1 MTSTSMKEKI
11 QQLKRASFVHKFYK
25 KRLWKM
31 LDDRG
36 CFLKFPPYEQDI
48 HEMITATRDPV
59 RYTSIALALR
69 TIEREK
75 IPGNLAELG
84 VYRGATSRIIH
95 RILPDRPLYLF
106 DTFEGFAPADL
117 KEADARFRDTS
128 LDLVKKTIGDLTHIV
143 FRQGYFPETAQGLE
157 AETFSFVLLD
167 ADKFKPTLAG
177 LEFFYPRLS
186 SGGYVFVHD
195 YNSPESNYDVSK
207 AVQQFM
213 SDKKEKILEMADSGG
228 SVVFRKF

>member
-1 MTSTSMKEKI
+1 MKERI

-36 CFLKFPPYEQDI
+36 CFLKFPPYERDI

-69 TIEREK
+69 SLEREK
-75 IPGNLAELG
+75 IAGSLAELG

-95 RILPDRPLYLF
+95 RVLPDRPFYLF
-106 DTFEGFAPADL
+106 DTFAGFASADL
-117 KEADARFRDTS
+117 KAADARFQDTS
-128 LDLVKKTIGDLTHIV
+128 LELVKKTIGDLKNVI
-143 FRQGYFPETAQGLE
+143 FRQGYFPETACGLE
-157 AETFSFVLLD
+157 SESFSFVLLD

-177 LEFFYPRLS
+177 LEFFYPRLTP
-186 SGGYVFVHD
+186 GGYVFIHD
-195 YNSPESNYDVSK
+195 YNSPESDYDVSK

-213 SDKKEKILEMADSGG
+213 GDKKEKILELADAGG
-228 SVVFRKF
+228 SVVFRKI